1 MSMSTEP
8 TELRVILA
16 PIGGGQL
23 MLPGSVVA
31 EVVELADLRPVKG
44 GPAWIKGEMD
54 WQDWRVPVISF
65 GMLGGTAEVEAPGAK
80 SRVLVIK
87 SLAATSSAPYIGIM
101 ISGVPRVSRVR
112 AADLVELEQAADSP
126 GVFREISFEDRRVL
140 IPELDQLNEFI
151 EPVMTDS

>member
-1 MSMSTEP
+1 MSSEP

-16 PIGGGQL
+16 PIAGGQL

-65 GMLGGTAEVEAPGAK
+65 GLLGGTAEAEQPGAK

-87 SLAATSSAPYIGIM
+87 SLAEDSSAPYLGMLIN
-101 ISGVPRVSRVR
+101 GVPRLSTVR
-112 AADLVELEQAADSP
+112 ATDLVELEQAADTP

-151 EPVMTDS
+151 EPVMAVG

>member
-1 MSMSTEP
+1 
-8 TELRVILA
+8 
-16 PIGGGQL
+16 
-23 MLPGSVVA
+23 
-31 EVVELADLRPVKG
+31 
-44 GPAWIKGEMD
+44 
-54 WQDWRVPVISF
+54 
-65 GMLGGTAEVEAPGAK
+65 
-80 SRVLVIK
+80 
-87 SLAATSSAPYIGIM
+87 M